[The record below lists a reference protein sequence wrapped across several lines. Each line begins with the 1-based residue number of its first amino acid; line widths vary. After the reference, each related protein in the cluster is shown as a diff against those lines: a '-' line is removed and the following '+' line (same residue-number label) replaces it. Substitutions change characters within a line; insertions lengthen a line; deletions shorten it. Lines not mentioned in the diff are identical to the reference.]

1 MTIRSSKTE
10 YPIRD
15 WQNMR
20 DIALCIFL
28 EITENDR
35 KSHTI
40 LKEKF
45 EESKRLGVVPD
56 SRDRAFTERLV
67 IGTLDRLITIDTVL
81 GRFLRRPLRLLKPVI
96 RGILRTG
103 VYQLMY
109 MDRVPASAAC
119 NEAVMLTKLHGLEGL
134 GGLVNGVMR
143 AVARE
148 IDANSAKVTVF
159 EENWQRYSVPKW
171 LCRMVEDQYGA
182 DRAAEIFEA
191 FLQERP
197 ETLRFNL
204 SRTGAADPEE
214 AERLIADSL
223 RKDGIVLSR
232 LDYPSLLA
240 KAGQSVPEG
249 MLPVVYEAKESG
261 DITRTESFHK
271 GWVTVQDPASAM
283 VAACAAP
290 GADDYIIDVCAAPGG
305 KALALADRLMLL
317 GGRGVVD
324 ARDVSAQKV
333 ALLDENVQR
342 CGFKNIRTS
351 VRDALKADEDSFYRA
366 DVLIADL
373 PCSGIGVIAKKP
385 DIKLNL
391 EAFSIRE
398 LQQLQR
404 DILANISRFVKP
416 RGRLVYSTCTI
427 TEEENEQN
435 ARWAADRLGFSLKSE
450 WKLLPSKD
458 HDGFYIAVL
467 EKRF

>member
-1 MTIRSSKTE
+1 
-10 YPIRD
+10 
-15 WQNMR
+15 
-20 DIALCIFL
+20 
-28 EITENDR
+28 
-35 KSHTI
+35 
-40 LKEKF
+40 
-45 EESKRLGVVPD
+45 
-56 SRDRAFTERLV
+56 
-67 IGTLDRLITIDTVL
+67 
-81 GRFLRRPLRLLKPVI
+81 
-96 RGILRTG
+96 
-103 VYQLMY
+103 
-109 MDRVPASAAC
+109 
-119 NEAVMLTKLHGLEGL
+119 
-134 GGLVNGVMR
+134 
-143 AVARE
+143 
-148 IDANSAKVTVF
+148 
-159 EENWQRYSVPKW
+159 
-171 LCRMVEDQYGA
+171 
-182 DRAAEIFEA
+182 IFEA

-223 RKDGIVLSR
+223 QKDGIVLSR

-342 CGFKNIRTS
+342 CGFTNIRTS

-404 DILANISRFVKP
+404 DILSNISRFVKP

-435 ARWAADRLGFSLKSE
+435 ARWAADRLGFILKSE